1 MLRAL
6 ANRIAEQILVTARGE
21 LAFEV
26 LTSSNSFLE

>member
-6 ANRIAEQILVTARGE
+6 VDRIVEQILVAARGE